1 MAHTAI
7 DVNATVAV
15 AEKTALQTKLSLAL
29 GAIGVLLTV
38 VNFFFTRE
46 ITTAT
51 SEIKSTRETMSKL
64 TTTVE
69 IQQVRTGYLGERI
82 MKLEQGREDAT
93 KTHTLIDQRLNS
105 LEQRV
110 AVYDQI
116 GLEKHLK

>member
-1 MAHTAI
+1 MSRTEI
-7 DVNATVAV
+7 DLNATVAV

-29 GAIGVLLTV
+29 GVIGVLLTV

-51 SEIKSTRETMSKL
+51 TEIKSTRETMNKL
-64 TTTVE
+64 NTTVE
-69 IQQVRTGYLGERI
+69 LQQERTGYLRERVL
-82 MKLEQGREDAT
+82 KLERERDDAN
-93 KTHTLIDQRLNS
+93 KAHGVIDQRLNS